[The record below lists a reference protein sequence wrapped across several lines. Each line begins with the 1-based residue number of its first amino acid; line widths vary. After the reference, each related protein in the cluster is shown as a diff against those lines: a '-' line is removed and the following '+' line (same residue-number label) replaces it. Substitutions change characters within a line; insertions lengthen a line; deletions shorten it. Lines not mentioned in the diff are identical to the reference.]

1 MTESRDLEWRDVPEP
16 ALESA
21 GQALVRPLAVAL
33 CDLDQPIIRGQAP
46 IPGPIALGHECVAEV
61 VEVGDEVSGRV
72 RATWCRSRSRSPAAT
87 AVPAAGA

>member
-33 CDLDQPIIRGQAP
+33 CDLDQPIIRGEAP
-46 IPGPIALGHECVAEV
+46 IPGPIALGPRMR
-61 VEVGDEVSGRV
+61 GGGRG
-72 RATWCRSRSRSPAAT
+72 RRR
-87 AVPAAGA
+87 